1 MTGPKLLTFDDLIN
15 ELNMGK
21 ATLKFILSRFN
32 QWLATEV
39 VNNETL
45 YTRQAASTLLTI
57 RKYLDAG
64 MLPEQVE
71 TSLEQDVLRTRE
83 QEIPSPSQS
92 DSDVPLGPVNQEM
105 VLVFQNMFQTF
116 IEKQDRI
123 ASAQEN
129 LARVEDRKAAA
140 MEKRAAAEDK
150 KADAMT
156 SIALALQELNQ
167 RASAPQ
173 AMEIAGRAVETLA
186 LDEMSNID
194 ESLPGTSPETDSPS
208 EQDPGDTFE
217 NLSSDQ
223 LFEAPLP
230 MESDFGDQDIDAF
243 KDFSD
248 SELDDLSSLVNDNAL
263 APEDIDD
270 LSFLIDAVSDTTQ
283 DLDDLASLVSFSA
296 SPPEMADLDDLSKLV
311 DDTASSPEQDAF
323 ADLDDLSL
331 LVDPVPAADS
341 DTPAPMNEN
350 QADEDIDDLFS
361 LVGMAKEP
369 QTVFHEGLDD
379 LSMLIEQP
387 PSAGTEEKGD
397 HAGDLDDL
405 SALIST
411 GNQTPTPLDDLSQLV
426 AASGQKPESS
436 ATKPQGAEP
445 QMDDL
450 SALLPGAGTKSPG
463 PGAETA
469 ISSDMDD
476 LSSLLGDNN
485 TEQAP
490 VPPEENT
497 AAAPSSAQP
506 PQPSLKPD
514 ITPEQDLAKYKAA
527 VMKIIIKLKNQGLTA
542 QQTTDRLNNDQ
553 VATLSGK
560 PTWRVKAIEKIYGF
574 IDSAK

>member
-32 QWLATEV
+32 QWLAKEV

-92 DSDVPLGPVNQEM
+92 DSDIPQFPVNQEM
-105 VLVFQNMFQTF
+105 VSVFQNMFQTF

-129 LARVEDRKAAA
+129 LARVEERKAAA

-186 LDEMSNID
+186 LDGVPGDEMPDID
-194 ESLPGTSPETDSPS
+194 APSPETDSPS
-208 EQDPGDTFE
+208 DQDPSDTFD

-230 MESDFGDQDIDAF
+230 IESDFGDQDIDAF
-243 KDFSD
+243 KDFSAP
-248 SELDDLSSLVNDNAL
+248 ELDDLSSLVNDNAL

-270 LSFLIDAVSDTTQ
+270 LSFLIDAVSDTAQ
-283 DLDDLASLVSFSA
+283 DLDDLASLVPISA
-296 SPPEMADLDDLSKLV
+296 SPPEIADLDDLSKLV
-311 DDTASSPEQDAF
+311 DDTASSPEQDAL

-331 LVDPVPAADS
+331 LVDPAPAADS
-341 DTPAPMNEN
+341 APPAPINEN

-369 QTVFHEGLDD
+369 QAAFHEGLDD

-387 PSAGTEEKGD
+387 PPAGTDGKGD

-411 GNQTPTPLDDLSQLV
+411 GNQAPAPLDDLSQLV
-426 AASGQKPESS
+426 APSGPAPESS
-436 ATKPQGAEP
+436 ATKPQETEP

-450 SALLPGAGTKSPG
+450 SALLPDAETKSPS
-463 PGAETA
+463 PGARNGH
-469 ISSDMDD
+469 
-476 LSSLLGDNN
+476 LF
-485 TEQAP
+485 
-490 VPPEENT
+490 
-497 AAAPSSAQP
+497 
-506 PQPSLKPD
+506 
-514 ITPEQDLAKYKAA
+514 
-527 VMKIIIKLKNQGLTA
+527 
-542 QQTTDRLNNDQ
+542 R
-553 VATLSGK
+553 
-560 PTWRVKAIEKIYGF
+560 YG
-574 IDSAK
+574 